1 MTKRHGMALIYPAAR
16 WENAFPSG
24 NGSLAALVFGNI
36 CEDTIILNHEAL
48 WLRRPRVDPPD
59 VSESLPDSEKC

>member
-1 MTKRHGMALIYPAAR
+1 MTKRHGMASIYPATR

-48 WLRRPRVDPPD
+48 WLPRSSNRSPGCFRI
-59 VSESLPDSEKC
+59 SS